1 MFDKL
6 DDILFRLEEV
16 LNQLNEP
23 GVANDPPALCCS
35 AALDRPFANGS

>member
-23 GVANDPPALCCS
+23 EWQTIPGCS
-35 AALDRPFANGS
+35 RS

>member
-23 GVANDPPALCCS
+23 GSQAILECFRS
-35 AALDRPFANGS
+35 

>member
-23 GVANDPPALCCS
+23 GSPMTRECS
-35 AALDRPFANGS
+35 RS